1 MEVKE
6 IAKLIR
12 RNIKWAANITPV
24 EDGVK
29 FTKNLKIFLIKT
41 DLDCHQMNGEVR
53 CRTKASEGLKEY
65 IKNFL

>member
-6 IAKLIR
+6 ISKLIR
-12 RNIKWAANITPV
+12 KNIKGAVNITEI

-41 DLDCHQMNGEVR
+41 DLDCHQMNGNVR
-53 CRTKASEGLKEY
+53 CRTKASEGLSNY